1 MDLVRRFFEKKKLIA
16 AICHGPQLLIDAEII
31 SGRTMTSFHAIRKD
45 LQNAGVNWVD
55 SEVVVDDNIITSRNP
70 GDIEAFNKKVIEL
83 LS

>member
-1 MDLVRRFFEKKKLIA
+1 
-16 AICHGPQLLIDAEII
+16 
-31 SGRTMTSFHAIRKD
+31 MTSFHAIRKD